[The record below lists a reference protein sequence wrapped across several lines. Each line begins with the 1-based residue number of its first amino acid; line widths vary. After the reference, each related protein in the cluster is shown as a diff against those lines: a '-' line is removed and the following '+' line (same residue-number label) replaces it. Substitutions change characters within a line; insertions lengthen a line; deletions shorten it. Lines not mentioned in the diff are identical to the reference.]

1 MVRTKSTPMYP
12 GKGAR
17 AYPGWKRN
25 AAASRL
31 QRYWRK
37 KKAQRDRVKTY
48 GDVRKA
54 VQATSVSSV
63 IVQETNFSIVNTPT
77 VQQNLSEIEFSNS
90 NDRPDSRK
98 SKQITVGH
106 IKFRC
111 YLQVGDRTN
120 LVRVMMVRNKNP
132 ETTNAFNPV
141 NIFNVNNGIGTQPDD
156 MFADPNL
163 REVEVKY
170 DRVFNLQDTSES
182 SPATRMQNIYWT
194 FNIPIRETF
203 KYFTTSNGTSE
214 QTRNMK
220 DYYLV
225 AFSDSSILPNPSLK
239 AVSYLWFKNVGNT
252 A

>member
-1 MVRTKSTPMYP
+1 MPLGRLHPARRRSAATKIQAVFR
-12 GKGAR
+12 GRRAR
-17 AYPGWKRN
+17 R
-25 AAASRL
+25 
-31 QRYWRK
+31 
-37 KKAQRDRVKTY
+37 RVKDRIKTV

-54 VQATSVSSV
+54 VQQTSVSSV
-63 IVQETNFSIVNTPT
+63 IVQETNFALTQTPT
-77 VQQNLSEIEFSNS
+77 IQHNLSNIEFSNS
-90 NDRPDSRK
+90 DNRPDTRK

-120 LVRVMMVRNKNP
+120 LCRVMVVRNKNP
-132 ETTNAFNPV
+132 LTTASFTPSD
-141 NIFNVNNGIGTQPDD
+141 IFNVNNSVGTQPNN
-156 MFADPNL
+156 MFAEPNL

-170 DRVFNLQDTSES
+170 DRVFNLQDSSEAT
-182 SPATRMQNIYWT
+182 PAVNPKTVYWT
-194 FNIPIRETF
+194 FSIPIRETF
-203 KYFTTSNGTSE
+203 KYLTISNSTSQ

-225 AFSDSSILPNPSLK
+225 AFSDSSILPNPSLT